1 VVHVV
6 NRQRHERLDR
16 AGLAQLAQATLEA
29 VLGPRLAA
37 AVDVNL
43 VFIGDTAMRRLN
55 HTYRGVDA
63 PTDVL
68 SFVHLELPSP
78 YTHRPAQRETW
89 FFSQPATGLHG
100 ERPLLGEVIISTPTA
115 RCYAERHALTCAE
128 EIQRLVIHGIIH
140 LCGYDHETDT
150 GQMTRL
156 ERRLRRR
163 FLHAAT
169 NALPA
174 HQP

>member
-29 VLGPRLAA
+29 VLGPRLAT

-43 VFIGDTAMRRLN
+43 VFVGDTAIRRLN

-78 YTHRPAQRETW
+78 YTHRPAQREAW

-169 NALPA
+169 NAPPA

>member
-1 VVHVV
+1 MVHVV

-43 VFIGDTAMRRLN
+43 VFIGDNAMQRLN

-78 YTHRPAQRETW
+78 YTHRPAQRKAW
-89 FFSQPATGLHG
+89 FFSQPVTGLNG
-100 ERPLLGEVIISTPTA
+100 ERPLLGEVLIATPTA
-115 RCYAERHALTCAE
+115 RRYAERHALTCAE

-163 FLHAAT
+163 FLYAAT
-169 NALPA
+169 NAPPA

>member
-1 VVHVV
+1 MVHVI

-16 AGLAQLAQATLEA
+16 TALARLAQATLEA

-37 AVDVNL
+37 AVDANL
-43 VFIGDTAMRRLN
+43 VFVGDTAMRQLN

-78 YTHRPAQRETW
+78 YTHRPAQREAW
-89 FFSQPATGLHG
+89 FFSQPVAGLNG
-100 ERPLLGEVIISTPTA
+100 ERPLLGEVLIATPTA
-115 RCYAERHALTCAE
+115 RRYAERHALTCAE

-169 NALPA
+169 NAPPA

>member
-1 VVHVV
+1 
-6 NRQRHERLDR
+6 
-16 AGLAQLAQATLEA
+16 
-29 VLGPRLAA
+29 
-37 AVDVNL
+37 
-43 VFIGDTAMRRLN
+43 MSC
-55 HTYRGVDA
+55 
-63 PTDVL
+63 L
-68 SFVHLELPSP
+68 SFTWNCLHPTPTGRPSVKP
-78 YTHRPAQRETW
+78 G
-89 FFSQPATGLHG
+89 FFSQPATGLNG

-169 NALPA
+169 NAPPA

>member
-1 VVHVV
+1 MVHVV

-43 VFIGDTAMRRLN
+43 VFVGDNAMRRLN
-55 HTYRGVDA
+55 HIYRGVDA

-78 YTHRPAQRETW
+78 YTHRRAQREAW
-89 FFSQPATGLHG
+89 FFSRPETGLD
-100 ERPLLGEVIISTPTA
+100 EEPPLLGEVIIATPTA
-115 RCYAERHALTCAE
+115 RRYAERHALTCAE

-140 LCGYDHETDT
+140 LCGYDHETDA

-163 FLHAAT
+163 YLQAVT
-169 NALPA
+169 RMQPA
-174 HQP
+174 QP